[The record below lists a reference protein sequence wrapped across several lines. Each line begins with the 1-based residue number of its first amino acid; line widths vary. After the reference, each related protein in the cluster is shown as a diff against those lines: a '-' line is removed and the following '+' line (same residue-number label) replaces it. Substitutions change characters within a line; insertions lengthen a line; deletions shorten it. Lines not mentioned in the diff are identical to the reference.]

1 MKAFESIRL
10 AQMLSPED
18 PIIARKV
25 QKLAKL
31 VSAMNRKTPG
41 KKKGRYGSDVDLND
55 DDDNDKDD
63 DIGESSKTPKLYQL
77 LDCRQTARP
86 KQIAKAYKT
95 QAMKWH
101 PDKQHHSK
109 DEAAKLQQAETRF
122 KQIAFAF
129 SILSDK
135 KKRAEYDED
144 NTKYDQ
150 ML

>member
-1 MKAFESIRL
+1 
-10 AQMLSPED
+10 MLSPED

-25 QKLAKL
+25 QKLARV
-31 VSAMNRKTPG
+31 VSQVNRKAHG

-55 DDDNDKDD
+55 DDDD
-63 DIGESSKTPKLYQL
+63 EFSSKTPKLYKI

-101 PDKQHHSK
+101 PDKQHSK
-109 DEAAKLQQAETRF
+109 DEAAKLEAEARF
-122 KQIAFAF
+122 KQIVFAF
-129 SILSDK
+129 SVLSDK